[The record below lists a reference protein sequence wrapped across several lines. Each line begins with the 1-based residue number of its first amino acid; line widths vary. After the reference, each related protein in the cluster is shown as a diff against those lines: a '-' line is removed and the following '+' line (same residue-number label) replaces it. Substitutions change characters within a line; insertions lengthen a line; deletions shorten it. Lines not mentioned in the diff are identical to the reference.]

1 MMSEARGK
9 LEQAVPPAFSFDLAA
24 TTAAYQEL
32 SVSLR
37 LIQKYLD
44 TATKAEKDGLMSG
57 RTK

>member
-9 LEQAVPPAFSFDLAA
+9 LEQAVPSVFSFDLAA
-24 TTAAYQEL
+24 TAAAFQEL